1 MNGERT
7 SEMYRKIAGCIEDRG
22 SSGSSIR
29 RRRETRGC
37 VLFQRSYGV
46 LPVIALVVLVFVIT
60 YHCKQKFVFIV
71 RDAATS

>member
-7 SEMYRKIAGCIEDRG
+7 SEMYRKMAGCLDDGG
-22 SSGSSIR
+22 SSGLFIR

-46 LPVIALVVLVFVIT
+46 LHIVILIVIALVVLVFVIT
-60 YHCKQKFVFIV
+60 
-71 RDAATS
+71 